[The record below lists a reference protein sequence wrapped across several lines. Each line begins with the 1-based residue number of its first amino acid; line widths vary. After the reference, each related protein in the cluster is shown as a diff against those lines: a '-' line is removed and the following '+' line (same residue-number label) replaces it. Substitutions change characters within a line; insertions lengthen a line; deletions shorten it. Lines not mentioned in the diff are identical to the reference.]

1 MNSISPYN
9 SRFLNKKHPTHTTQ
23 VSTTFPRVIFYVL
36 CLELE
41 EDSCGPSSDCVLEG
55 VTFYAAYLGS
65 ALVDQPSGE
74 DTTAEAVRTIVTMA
88 KKLDRKLGRVALTVS
103 LRGIRVEDC
112 NTGDTHLEFSI
123 YRSAILTLYVD

>member
-1 MNSISPYN
+1 M
-9 SRFLNKKHPTHTTQ
+9 
-23 VSTTFPRVIFYVL
+23 
-36 CLELE
+36 
-41 EDSCGPSSDCVLEG
+41 LEG

-112 NTGDTHLEFSI
+112 STGDTHLEFSI
-123 YRSAILTLYVD
+123 YRSAILTICLYVDLLLQDLLLLGRRHLRPRV